1 MMSDFLNGIH
11 TAFAYGTNV
20 GVLNHPSLVF
30 CLFQFDLEAFDSCDD
45 DLVPFSGDSYS
56 PPA

>member
-1 MMSDFLNGIH
+1 MSDFLNGIH
-11 TAFAYGTNV
+11 TAFAYGINV